1 MNKMSIYKA
10 GLLVAVSC
18 LGAQA
23 AHAQEDGDA
32 PEQTVQIYGEIQDFS
47 DGYGSLDSVT
57 MEYKL
62 DMGDTTVVLSPKV
75 GRRKANGD
83 SDTAFGIG
91 GALYHRFSDDFSTR
105 TYVAIAE
112 DEPVFA
118 NRDVAQDLTVRV
130 AKNLTATVGGR
141 WARYYNDRDV
151 YFVSGGAR
159 YYFKGGSV
167 SYRLSYVDP
176 DQRDSFLAH
185 LVNISINDGGDSRG
199 KTQLW
204 LSKGE
209 ASINQSQLQTN
220 FDGDDYGAFLR
231 RVQPVSNDFSL
242 IGLIGVSSYDRPS
255 DRVTAVSFGLGIEFN
270 L

>member
-1 MNKMSIYKA
+1 MNKTTFYKA
-10 GLLVAVSC
+10 GLLAAASC

-47 DGYGSLDSVT
+47 DGYGSLDSVK

-62 DMGDTTVVLSPKV
+62 DMGRTTVVLTPAV
-75 GRRKANGD
+75 GRRKARGN

-118 NRDVAQDLTVRV
+118 NRDVAQDFTVRV

-151 YFVSGGAR
+151 YFASGGMR
-159 YYFKGGSV
+159 YYFKGGSI

-176 DQRDSFLAH
+176 DGRDSFLAH
-185 LVNISINDGGDSRG
+185 LVNVSINDGDGRG

-231 RVQPVSNDFSL
+231 RVQPITKDFSL
-242 IGLIGVSSYDRPS
+242 IGLVGISSYDRPS
-255 DRVTAVSFGLGIEFN
+255 DRVNAVSVGLGIE
-270 L
+270 LSL